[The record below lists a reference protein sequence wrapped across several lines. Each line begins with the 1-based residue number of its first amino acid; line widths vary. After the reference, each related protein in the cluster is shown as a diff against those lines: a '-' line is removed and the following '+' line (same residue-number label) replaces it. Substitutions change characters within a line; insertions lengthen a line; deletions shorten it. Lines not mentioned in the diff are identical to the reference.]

1 MDFENI
7 MMQLFPMFPMFPTF
21 TIFASETMGPIYFET
36 FQSLQITN
44 IVFLTWMCDKI
55 EESVQQ
61 NIMTVVIMTTI
72 TIIMTM

>member
-1 MDFENI
+1 
-7 MMQLFPMFPMFPTF
+7 MFPTF

>member
-44 IVFLTWMCDKI
+44 IVL
-55 EESVQQ
+55 SVFASIFQSSMKTFHYIFDRLLNTPNRIQ
-61 NIMTVVIMTTI
+61 
-72 TIIMTM
+72 

>member
-7 MMQLFPMFPMFPTF
+7 MMQLFPMFLMFPTF

-44 IVFLTWMCDKI
+44 IVFYTYF
-55 EESVQQ
+55 
-61 NIMTVVIMTTI
+61 
-72 TIIMTM
+72 